1 MTAATTARRR
11 RWVSRLIPNLVLL
24 VSAVFFIAPLL
35 TLSRYALQNVPTVLL
50 SWDTLFDK
58 WSLKGLTK
66 AFSEPEFW
74 STLRLSLQLAAGTVL
89 VVLLLLLPTAIWV
102 HLRVP
107 RARAFVEF
115 LTLLPY
121 MIPAIALV
129 AGIVI
134 VKPYARWFLN
144 SDYSLIPFYMVL
156 ALSFTYR
163 SIDAGL
169 RAIDLRT
176 LVDASRSLGAGWV
189 ATLWRVLM
197 PNLRSAIL
205 SVSFLTAA
213 IVIGEYTLA
222 SVLLKQTLPT
232 FQIVFVG
239 REPQAGYGLNLLALL
254 VTILLFV
261 VLSLLTRPRKTPRRP
276 FVAITPAAD
285 PGLPQ

>member
-1 MTAATTARRR
+1 VTAATTARRR

-74 STLRLSLQLAAGTVL
+74 STLRLSLQLAVGTVL

-156 ALSFTYR
+156 ALSIER
-163 SIDAGL
+163 DVND
-169 RAIDLRT
+169 RAST
-176 LVDASRSLGAGWV
+176 
-189 ATLWRVLM
+189 M
-197 PNLRSAIL
+197 
-205 SVSFLTAA
+205 
-213 IVIGEYTLA
+213 
-222 SVLLKQTLPT
+222 
-232 FQIVFVG
+232 
-239 REPQAGYGLNLLALL
+239 
-254 VTILLFV
+254 
-261 VLSLLTRPRKTPRRP
+261 
-276 FVAITPAAD
+276 
-285 PGLPQ
+285 